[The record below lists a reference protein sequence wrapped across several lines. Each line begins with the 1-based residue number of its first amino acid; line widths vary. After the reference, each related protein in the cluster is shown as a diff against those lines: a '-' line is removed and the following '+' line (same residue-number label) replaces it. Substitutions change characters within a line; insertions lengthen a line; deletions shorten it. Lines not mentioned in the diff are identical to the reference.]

1 MFKRAVRR
9 IRRFFASYVS
19 PLGWAVTGAG
29 IACLIAFP
37 FLGWYELLV
46 FGIVAMVM
54 MLAVIVLSLGNT
66 RFHASIVVSNHRVTV
81 GDTVS
86 VIVGID
92 NTGRTPTTTA
102 RGYLPIGDA
111 HERFNI
117 PMLAPGQSKQTDV
130 EFRTVSRAILPIGP
144 LRIRKGDPFGLVRHE
159 KELADRITVF
169 IHPRTVRLDTLNAG
183 VPRDL
188 EGQPS
193 GQIVDDDLDFY
204 GLREY
209 EPGDDVRNVHWLSSA
224 KTGTLMIRQYEATR
238 RTDTS
243 MTLDVNPQ
251 DYVSQEEFEMAVSV
265 HASLGVQCLKQ
276 DRPLQTHAGS
286 AHDTPKFPMGFLD
299 DCSAITPRTD
309 DNPNLVESTLRHSPD
324 SSFYFFTVGS
334 LKQLDHIKRMV
345 LALPKSATCLVLQT
359 SPGDVRA
366 IKHFT
371 DFTLATVGSLD
382 DLPLIMEVLA

>member
-1 MFKRAVRR
+1 MASTSAALRRRRRAERMFKRAVRR

-54 MLAVIVLSLGNT
+54 MLAAIVLSLGNT

-209 EPGDDVRNVHWLSSA
+209 EPGHSS
-224 KTGTLMIRQYEATR
+224 I
-238 RTDTS
+238 
-243 MTLDVNPQ
+243 
-251 DYVSQEEFEMAVSV
+251 
-265 HASLGVQCLKQ
+265 GVKCLLQ
-276 DRPLQTHAGS
+276 DRPLFCHAGN
-286 AHDTPKFPMGFLD
+286 AHGQPRNAMEFLD
-299 DCSAITPRTD
+299 NASAIEPDRE
-309 DNPNLVESTLRHSPD
+309 DNPNLAEGTLKHSPD
-324 SSFYFFTVGS
+324 ASFYFFTVGS
-334 LKQLDHIKRMV
+334 LKDIEQIKRMT
-345 LALPKSATCLVLQT
+345 LALPRSASCVVLQA
-359 SPGDVRA
+359 SAGANRGIRRFA
-366 IKHFT
+366 N
-371 DFTLATVGSLD
+371 FTLATIGDLD
-382 DLPLIMEVLA
+382 DLPLIMGVLA